1 MKMYHPQEIECKWQ
15 KYWED
20 QKSYHTSIASDKP
33 KYYILDMFPY
43 PSGEGLHVGHLVGY
57 IATDIIA
64 RYKRSKGYAVLHPM
78 GFDAFG
84 LPAEQYAIQTG
95 QHPAITTANNIQ
107 RYQQQLHKLGLSY
120 DWDRAITTT
129 DPQYYKWTQWIF
141 RQLFNSWY
149 DIRLQKAR
157 PIAAL
162 ITIFQQQGN
171 HQVDAYCDKSPKLFT
186 AQEWQQMNEEAQ
198 QTCLLAYRL
207 AFLEDTLVNWCPELG
222 TVLANEEVKDGF
234 SERGGH
240 PVVRKQM
247 KQWSLRITAYADRLL
262 AGLQKINWPTSTKEM
277 QRNWIGKSTGAEIQ
291 FTTTGEN
298 TQHTITAFTTRP
310 DTLFGVTFLVLAPE
324 HPLATTLCT
333 PAYAT
338 AATQYITTVINR
350 SERERLTT
358 AHKATGVF
366 TGVYAVHPFT
376 QQPIPIWI
384 SDYVLANYGTGAIM
398 GVPAHDSRDYTF
410 ATQFQLPITQVIAD
424 PSDSELPYETKEG
437 VLMHS
442 DFLNGLSVQA
452 ATQTMLEKLA
462 ALKLGTPKTTYR
474 LRNAIFSRQRYWGEP
489 FPIYYKNTLPH
500 SLPTEELPMA
510 LPSLDSY
517 KPTETG
523 EPPLGRALDWKT
535 KDGYPLELNT
545 MPGWAGSSWYFF
557 RYMDPHN
564 RSQFVSPEAE
574 SYWQA
579 VDLYVGGAEHTTGHL
594 LYARFWTK
602 FLHDLGY
609 VTVDEPFQQMIHQGM
624 MQSKSNFVYR
634 IKGTKQFV
642 SYHLREQY
650 ETTAMH
656 VATALVDKDNVLQ
669 LEAFQN
675 WRPDLKDATFI
686 LEEDGQY
693 ICGSET
699 EKMSKS
705 KFNAITPDDV
715 INQYGAD
722 TLRLYTM
729 FLGPLEQAKLWDMHG
744 IEGVHRFLIKTWRL
758 FYPTSGVPFSTDS
771 PDEAAQKII
780 HQTIK
785 KIGEDIQRYSFN
797 TAVSNLMICVND
809 LTALGCRHRHV
820 LGKFLVLLAPFA
832 PHLAE
837 ELWQYALGNEASILA
852 APFPEY
858 DEAYLQESSCE
869 YPIAINGKVRT
880 KIVFPLTMTQEQ
892 IETAAIA
899 HPDITKWLEGKTIQ
913 KIVVVPQKMV
923 NIVV

>member
-1 MKMYHPQEIECKWQ
+1 MKIYDPQQIEAKWQ
-15 KYWED
+15 QCWED
-20 QKSYHTSIASDKP
+20 ANSYHTGVDSDKG

-64 RYKRSKGYAVLHPM
+64 RYKRSKGYSVLHPM

-107 RYQQQLHKLGLSY
+107 RYQQQLRKLGLSY

-129 DPQYYKWTQWIF
+129 DPQYYRWTQWIF
-141 RQLFNSWY
+141 LQLFNSWY
-149 DIRLQKAR
+149 DTERQKAR
-157 PIAAL
+157 PIAEL
-162 ITIFQQQGN
+162 IATFQQQGN
-171 HQVDAYCDKSPKLFT
+171 QQVTAYCDSVSKRFT
-186 AQEWQQMNEEAQ
+186 AQEWNEMRDVDQQA
-198 QTCLLAYRL
+198 CLLDYRL

-262 AGLQKINWPTSTKEM
+262 VGLEKIDWPTSTKEM

-291 FTTTGEN
+291 FTTTGLD
-298 TQHTITAFTTRP
+298 TQYAITAFTTRP
-310 DTLFGVTFLVLAPE
+310 DTIFGVTFLVLAPE

-333 PAYAT
+333 PVHLSEVS
-338 AATQYITTVINR
+338 QYITTVMNR
-350 SERERLTT
+350 SERERIAT
-358 AHKATGVF
+358 AHQATGVF
-366 TGVYAVHPFT
+366 TGAYALHPFT

-398 GVPAHDSRDYTF
+398 GVPAHDSRDHTF
-410 ATQFQLPITQVIAD
+410 ATQFQLPITQVIVEPND
-424 PSDSELPYETKEG
+424 GTLPYETKEG
-437 VLMHS
+437 LLINSAFV
-442 DFLNGLSVQA
+442 NGLTVPE
-452 ATQTMLEKLA
+452 ATQAILDKLVA
-462 ALKLGTPKTTYR
+462 MQIGLPKTTYR

-489 FPIYYKNTLPH
+489 FPIYYKNNLPYAL
-500 SLPTEELPMA
+500 SAAELPIS

-523 EPPLGRALDWKT
+523 EPPLGRASQWET

-557 RYMDPHN
+557 RYMDPRNSAH
-564 RSQFVSPEAE
+564 FVSPEAQA
-574 SYWQA
+574 YWQA
-579 VDLYVGGAEHTTGHL
+579 VDLYVGGAEHITGHL

-609 VTVDEPFQQMIHQGM
+609 VTIDEPFQQMVHQGM
-624 MQSKSNFVYR
+624 MQSKSSFVYR
-634 IKGTKQFV
+634 IKGTQQFV

-650 ETTAMH
+650 DTTAMH

-669 LEAFQN
+669 LAAFQN
-675 WRPDLKDATFI
+675 WRPDLQDATFI
-686 LEEDGQY
+686 LEEGKY
-693 ICGSET
+693 ICGSEV

-705 KFNAITPDDV
+705 KFNAIAPDEV
-715 INQYGAD
+715 MAQYGAD

-729 FLGPLEQAKLWDMHG
+729 FLGPIEQAKLWDMHG
-744 IEGVHRFLIKTWRL
+744 IAGVHRFLIKIWRL
-758 FYPTSGVPFSTDS
+758 FYPNKESAFSTES
-771 PDEAAQKII
+771 PDAATQKII

-785 KIGEDIQRYSFN
+785 KIEEDINRHSFN
-797 TAVSNLMICVND
+797 TAVSNLMICVNE
-809 LTALGCRHRHV
+809 LTALGCRDRQA
-820 LGKFLVLLAPFA
+820 LEKFLVLLAPFA

-837 ELWQYALGNEASILA
+837 ELWQEALENPTSILHA
-852 APFPEY
+852 SFPAYE
-858 DEAYLQESSCE
+858 EAYLQEDTCE
-869 YPIAINGKVRT
+869 YPIAINGKVRA
-880 KIVFPLTMTQEQ
+880 KIVFPLSMDHEQ
-892 IETAAIA
+892 LKAAAIA
-899 HPDITKWLEGKTIQ
+899 HPDMERWIQGKPIK
-913 KIVVVPQKMV
+913 KIVLVPQKMV
-923 NIVV
+923 NIVL

>member
-1 MKMYHPQEIECKWQ
+1 MK
-15 KYWED
+15 
-20 QKSYHTSIASDKP
+20 
-33 KYYILDMFPY
+33 
-43 PSGEGLHVGHLVGY
+43 
-57 IATDIIA
+57 
-64 RYKRSKGYAVLHPM
+64 
-78 GFDAFG
+78 
-84 LPAEQYAIQTG
+84 
-95 QHPAITTANNIQ
+95 
-107 RYQQQLHKLGLSY
+107 
-120 DWDRAITTT
+120 
-129 DPQYYKWTQWIF
+129 
-141 RQLFNSWY
+141 
-149 DIRLQKAR
+149 
-157 PIAAL
+157 AL
-162 ITIFQQQGN
+162 
-171 HQVDAYCDKSPKLFT
+171 
-186 AQEWQQMNEEAQ
+186 
-198 QTCLLAYRL
+198 
-207 AFLEDTLVNWCPELG
+207 
-222 TVLANEEVKDGF
+222 
-234 SERGGH
+234 
-240 PVVRKQM
+240 
-247 KQWSLRITAYADRLL
+247 
-262 AGLQKINWPTSTKEM
+262 
-277 QRNWIGKSTGAEIQ
+277 
-291 FTTTGEN
+291 
-298 TQHTITAFTTRP
+298 
-310 DTLFGVTFLVLAPE
+310 
-324 HPLATTLCT
+324 
-333 PAYAT
+333 
-338 AATQYITTVINR
+338 
-350 SERERLTT
+350 
-358 AHKATGVF
+358 
-366 TGVYAVHPFT
+366 
-376 QQPIPIWI
+376 
-384 SDYVLANYGTGAIM
+384 
-398 GVPAHDSRDYTF
+398 
-410 ATQFQLPITQVIAD
+410 
-424 PSDSELPYETKEG
+424 
-437 VLMHS
+437 
-442 DFLNGLSVQA
+442 
-452 ATQTMLEKLA
+452 
-462 ALKLGTPKTTYR
+462 
-474 LRNAIFSRQRYWGEP
+474 
-489 FPIYYKNTLPH
+489 
-500 SLPTEELPMA
+500 
-510 LPSLDSY
+510 
-517 KPTETG
+517 
-523 EPPLGRALDWKT
+523 
-535 KDGYPLELNT
+535 
-545 MPGWAGSSWYFF
+545 
-557 RYMDPHN
+557 PHN

>member
-1 MKMYHPQEIECKWQ
+1 MKMYHPQTIEAKWQ

-20 QKSYHTSIASDKP
+20 QKSYRTSIAREKP

-64 RYKRSKGYAVLHPM
+64 RYKRSQGYAVLHPM

-95 QHPAITTANNIQ
+95 QHPAVTTANNIQ

-120 DWDRAITTT
+120 DWDRVMTTT
-129 DPQYYKWTQWIF
+129 DPKYYQWTQWIF
-141 RQLFNSWY
+141 LQLFNSWY
-149 DIRLQKAR
+149 DTRLQKAR
-157 PIAAL
+157 PIADL
-162 ITIFQQQGN
+162 IAIFQQQGN
-171 HQVDAYCDKSPKLFT
+171 HQVAAYCDDTPIPFT
-186 AQEWQQMNEEAQ
+186 AQTWQQMSEEAQ

-234 SERGGH
+234 SERGGY

-247 KQWSLRITAYADRLL
+247 RQWSLRITAYADRLL
-262 AGLQKINWPTSTKEM
+262 AGLEKINWPTSTKEM
-277 QRNWIGKSTGAEIQ
+277 QKNWIGKSTGAEIQ
-291 FTTTGEN
+291 FITTGQD
-298 TQHTITAFTTRP
+298 TQHTITAFTTRA

-324 HPLATTLCT
+324 HPLATILCT
-333 PAYAT
+333 PAYAA
-338 AATQYITTVINR
+338 AATQYINKVINR
-350 SERERLTT
+350 SERERIT
-358 AHKATGVF
+358 AGHNATGVF
-366 TGVYAVHPFT
+366 TGAYATHPFT
-376 QQPIPIWI
+376 QEPIPIWI
-384 SDYVLANYGTGAIM
+384 SDYVLANYGTGVVM

-410 ATQFQLPITQVIAD
+410 ATQFQLPMTQVIAKS
-424 PSDSELPYETKEG
+424 SDGALPYETKEG
-437 VLMHS
+437 VLINS
-442 DFLNGLSVQA
+442 DFLNGLSVSA
-452 ATQTMLEKLA
+452 ATQTMLEQLA

-489 FPIYYKNTLPH
+489 FPIYYKNHLPYAF
-500 SLPTEELPMA
+500 PAEELPIA

-523 EPPLGRALDWKT
+523 EPPLGRALDWQT

-564 RSQFVSPEAE
+564 SAQWVSPEAQA
-574 SYWQA
+574 YWKS

-609 VTVDEPFQQMIHQGM
+609 VTVDEPFQQIVHQGM

-634 IKGTKQFV
+634 IKGTKQFI

-650 ETTAMH
+650 DTTSMH
-656 VATALVDKDNVLQ
+656 VAHFLVDKNNVLQ
-669 LEAFQN
+669 REAFQN
-675 WRPDLKDATFI
+675 WRPDLHNATFI
-686 LEEDGQY
+686 LEADGTY
-693 ICGSET
+693 ICGSAI

-715 INQYGAD
+715 VQQYGAD

-758 FYPTSGVPFSTDS
+758 FYPTSEAPLRTDLQ
-771 PDEAAQKII
+771 DEAAQKII

-785 KIGEDIQRYSFN
+785 KIGEDITGHSFN
-797 TAVSNLMICVND
+797 TAVSNLMICVNE
-809 LTALGCRHRHV
+809 LTSLGCRNRDV
-820 LGKFLVLLAPFA
+820 LEKFVILLAPFA

-837 ELWQYALGNEASILA
+837 ELWQQALGNDASILA
-852 APFPEY
+852 APFPNY
-858 DEAYLQESSCE
+858 DEGWLQEASCE
-869 YPIAINGKVRT
+869 YPIAINGKVRA
-880 KIVFPLTMTQEQ
+880 KITFPLTMAQGQ
-892 IETAAIA
+892 IEAGAIA
-899 HPDITKWLEGKTIQ
+899 HPDITKWLQGKLIK
-913 KIVVVPQKMV
+913 KIVVVPKKMV